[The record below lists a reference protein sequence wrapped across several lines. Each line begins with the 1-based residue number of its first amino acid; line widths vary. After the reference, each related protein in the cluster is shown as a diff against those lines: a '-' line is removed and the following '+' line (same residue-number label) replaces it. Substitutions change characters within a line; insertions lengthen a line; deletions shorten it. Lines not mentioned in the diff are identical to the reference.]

1 MKQFLYMPRDL
12 VNFAPLNAKDH
23 FPMFDK
29 LFVMSQYVLPQLSV
43 SRLAGRLA
51 DNKSLPGLKN
61 RVVKWFIGRYGVDM
75 DEALEPD
82 PAAYPSFNAFFTRAL
97 KPGLRP
103 VDERE
108 TTLVSPV
115 DGTISQLGQVSDDRV
130 FQAKGQSFSLKELLG
145 GDEVRA
151 AGFADGE
158 FATIY
163 LSPKDYHRIHMP
175 LAGTLREMV
184 YVPGKLFSV
193 NPTTAEN
200 VPNLFARNER
210 VACIFDTPAGPMA
223 LVSVGA
229 MIVGSVETTWAGI
242 VAPGNNEVSASRYDT
257 LRTPI
262 RFEKG
267 EEMGRFRLGSTV
279 IMVMPKGAV
288 KWNTNQ
294 VAGGTV
300 RMGEAFGEVSSDQ
313 PETP

>member
-12 VNFAPLNAKDH
+12 VNFAPLSAKDH

-75 DEALEPD
+75 NEALEPD

-97 KPGLRP
+97 KPGLRS

-108 TTLVSPV
+108 STLVSPV
-115 DGTISQLGQVSDDRV
+115 DGAISQLGQVSNDRI
-130 FQAKGQSFSLKELLG
+130 FQAKGQSFSLNELLG
-145 GDEVRA
+145 GDADRA
-151 AGFADGE
+151 ANFTDGE

-210 VACIFDTPAGPMA
+210 VACMFDTPAGPMA
-223 LVSVGA
+223 LVLVGA

-242 VAPGNNEVSASRYDT
+242 VAPGGGEVSESRYDG
-257 LRTPI
+257 LKTPI

-288 KWNTNQ
+288 RWNASQ
-294 VAGGTV
+294 AAGGMV
-300 RMGEAFGEVSSDQ
+300 RMGEAFGDISTDR
-313 PETP
+313 PETQ